1 MNINFT
7 KMHGCGNDFVVID
20 ATNEL
25 ADWKPSSEQAA
36 FLLDRHFGIGGDQLL
51 ILYPSEKSDA
61 RMAIYNCDGSEVEMC
76 GNGIRCCALY
86 MINHKL
92 TEKTKLEI
100 ETIAGI
106 IKPVVEGKFVIVDMG
121 NPILEAKNIPVNGF
135 DGQVIE
141 ASPPEIE
148 SDFSLPKMS
157 CVSMGNPHV
166 VFFVDDINSVPLGK
180 VGPKVEKNDKTFPA
194 GINVEFAQVLSRNEV
209 RMRVWERGS
218 GITLAC
224 GTGAC
229 GTVVAGILSGR
240 LGDSVTVTLDG
251 GELTISWPD
260 KEGSVFMTGPAAEM
274 FSGEIEI

>member
-1 MNINFT
+1 
-7 KMHGCGNDFVVID
+7 MHGCGNDFVVID

-25 ADWKPSSEQAA
+25 ADWKPTSEQVA

-51 ILYPSEKSDA
+51 ILYPSEKADA

-92 TEKTKLEI
+92 TKKTELEI
-100 ETIAGI
+100 ETLAGI
-106 IKPVVEGKFVIVDMG
+106 IKPVVEGKFVKVDMG
-121 NPILEAKNIPVNGF
+121 KPVLEAKNIPVNGF
-135 DGQVIE
+135 DGQIIE
-141 ASPPEIE
+141 AEPPEIE
-148 SDFSLPKMS
+148 SNFSLPKMS
-157 CVSMGNPHV
+157 CVSMGNPHA
-166 VFFVDDINSVPLGK
+166 VFFVDDINSVPLEK
-180 VGPKVEKNDKTFPA
+180 VGPKVEKNKKMFPA
-194 GINVEFAQVLSRNEV
+194 GINVEFAQVLNRSEV

-240 LGDSVTVTLDG
+240 LDNSVTVTLDG
-251 GELTISWPD
+251 GELTIAWPD

-274 FSGEIEI
+274 FSGEIEL

>member
-1 MNINFT
+1 
-7 KMHGCGNDFVVID
+7 MHGCGNDFVVID
-20 ATNEL
+20 ATIEL
-25 ADWKPSSEQAA
+25 AAWKPSSDQAA

-51 ILYPSEKSDA
+51 ILYPSEKADA
-61 RMAIYNCDGSEVEMC
+61 KMAIYNCDGSEVEMC

-92 TEKTKLEI
+92 TEKTELEI
-100 ETIAGI
+100 ETLAGI
-106 IKPVVEGKFVIVDMG
+106 IKPVVEGKFVVVDMG
-121 NPILEAKNIPVNGF
+121 KPILEAKNIPVNNF
-135 DGQVIE
+135 DGKVIE
-141 ASPPEIE
+141 AEFPEIDG
-148 SDFSLPKMS
+148 DFSLPKMS

-166 VFFVDDINSVPLGK
+166 VFFVDDINSVQLEK
-180 VGPKVEKNDKTFPA
+180 VGPKVERNEKIFPA
-194 GINVEFAQVLSRNEV
+194 GINVEFAQVLSKSEV

-229 GTVVAGILSGR
+229 GTVVAGILSGK
-240 LGDSVTVTLDG
+240 LDNSVTVTLDG

-274 FSGEIEI
+274 FSGKIEL